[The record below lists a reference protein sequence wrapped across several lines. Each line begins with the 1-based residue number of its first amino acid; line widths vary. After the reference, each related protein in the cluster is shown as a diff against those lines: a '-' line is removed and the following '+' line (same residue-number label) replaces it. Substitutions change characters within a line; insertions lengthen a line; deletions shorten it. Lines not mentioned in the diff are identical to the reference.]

1 MSGKTNLKTSV
12 LVAALSLVI
21 VSSATGRTI
30 YVDDDGPADFN
41 NIQADKYPSIQGAID
56 DCNDGDVIILT
67 PGTYFEMI
75 NLKGKNITLRSTE
88 PDNPNVVAATIIDG
102 GARSSAVVLDNSG
115 VRFNPRVVTFNSG
128 EGPDCVLNG
137 FTITNGRS
145 GGIYCIDS
153 NPTLIKCTISR
164 NSNGGGMYNNNGSPT
179 LISCTF
185 LRNSGHI
192 GGAMYSN
199 GGRPTLIKCTF
210 SENSAWEGGGLAG
223 GEGCRPKLIN
233 CIFAR
238 NSAEAHG
245 GAILAG
251 GKRGSLWT
259 VTNCTFVGNLALHCG
274 GGIYY
279 GAIGKLTINNCIF
292 WNNHGRG
299 ALRDL
304 WQVALHGSQRATIK
318 YSCIDGLDV
327 LDDISNGT
335 GNIGE
340 DPLFVD
346 PNNGDYHLRSQSG
359 RWEPNSQD
367 WFQDDVTSPC
377 IDAGDPNIPVGQE
390 PLPNGDRINM
400 GAYGGTAEASKSY
413 FGKPVCETIVAGD
426 INGDCKVNFQGLW
439 LYGFPL
445 AVYFRQDLQDKTGSK
460 KNKSY
465 QSCPRKS
472 SFRRK
477 KGED

>member
-12 LVAALSLVI
+12 LVAALSLAM
-21 VSSATGRTI
+21 VSSATARTI

-41 NIQADKYPSIQGAID
+41 TIQAAID
-56 DCNDGDVIILT
+56 DCNDGDVIILAA
-67 PGTYFEMI
+67 GTYFEMI

-88 PDNPNVVAATIIDG
+88 PDKPNVVAATIIDG

-115 VRFNPRVVTFNSG
+115 VRFNPRIVTFNSG
-128 EGPDCVLNG
+128 EGSDCVLNG

-145 GGIYCIDS
+145 GGIYCRDS

-179 LISCTF
+179 LINCTF

-192 GGAMYSN
+192 GAMYSN
-199 GGRPTLIKCTF
+199 GGRPILIKCTF
-210 SENSAWEGGGLAG
+210 NENSAWEGGGLAG
-223 GEGCRPKLIN
+223 GEDCRPKLIN

-251 GKRGSLWT
+251 GARGSFWT

-279 GAIGKLTINNCIF
+279 GAVGNLTINNCIF
-292 WNNHGRG
+292 WNNQGIGR
-299 ALRDL
+299 RRES
-304 WQVALHGSQRATIK
+304 WQVSLHGSQKPTIS

-327 LDDISNGT
+327 LDDISNGA
-335 GNIGE
+335 GNIGQ
-340 DPLFVD
+340 DPLLVD
-346 PNNGDYHLRSQSG
+346 PNNGDYHLRSQAG
-359 RWEPNSQD
+359 RWDLKTQK
-367 WFQDDVTSPC
+367 WVCDDVTSPC
-377 IDAGDPNIPVGQE
+377 VDAGDPNSPIGDE
-390 PLPNGDRINM
+390 SLPNNDAVNM

-413 FGKPVCETIVAGD
+413 FDQPVCTMVVAGD
-426 INGDCKVNFQGLW
+426 IKGDGKVNFLD
-439 LYGFPL
+439 
-445 AVYFRQDLQDKTGSK
+445 FRFTTFHWPSTLDRTSV
-460 KNKSY
+460 
-465 QSCPRKS
+465 S
-472 SFRRK
+472 SVEPIYRIK
-477 KGED
+477 

>member
-12 LVAALSLVI
+12 LVSALSLAMLGIVQAHTITVGPGVGYDFDTIQAGIDAATTGDTVI
-21 VSSATGRTI
+21 VAEGR
-30 YVDDDGPADFN
+30 YFG
-41 NIQADKYPSIQGAID
+41 NIHFS
-56 DCNDGDVIILT
+56 
-67 PGTYFEMI
+67 
-75 NLKGKNITLRSTE
+75 GKNIVLTSE
-88 PDNPNVVAATIIDG
+88 DPNNSDVVAATVI
-102 GARSSAVVLDNSG
+102 SG
-115 VRFNPRVVTFNSG
+115 FGRVVTFSNG
-128 EGPDCVLNG
+128 EAPSCVFSG
-137 FTITNGRS
+137 FTIADGDS
-145 GGIYCIDS
+145 GIYCKDS
-153 NPTLIKCTISR
+153 SPSFFKCTIKGNIR
-164 NSNGGGMYNNNGSPT
+164 GGMYNNNGSPT
-179 LISCTF
+179 LISCRF
-185 LRNSGHI
+185 VRNSGHI

-233 CIFAR
+233 CIFAH

-292 WNNHGRG
+292 WNNQGIGR
-299 ALRDL
+299 RRES
-304 WQVALHGSQRATIK
+304 WQVSLHGSQKPTIS

-335 GNIGE
+335 GNIGQ
-340 DPLFVD
+340 DPLLVD
-346 PNNGDYHLRSQSG
+346 PNNGDYHLRSQAG
-359 RWEPNSQD
+359 RWDLKTQK
-367 WFQDDVTSPC
+367 WVCDDVTSPC
-377 IDAGDPNIPVGQE
+377 VDAGDPNIPVGQE
-390 PLPNGDRINM
+390 PLPNGGRINM

-413 FGKPVCETIVAGD
+413 FDQPVCTMVVAGD
-426 INGDCKVNFQGLW
+426 IKGDGKVNFLDFKFTAFHWPSTLDRTSVSLVEPICRIKQ
-439 LYGFPL
+439 
-445 AVYFRQDLQDKTGSK
+445 AQ
-460 KNKSY
+460 KNKSC

-477 KGED
+477 K